1 MFYLHFSIV
10 GPQKAG
16 TTWIYEY
23 LKTLPEVCFP
33 AEVKETFFFDKYYY
47 KGLDWY
53 FWHFKHCKENDKKGE
68 VAPTYFDVS
77 EVPER
82 IYRLNKNIKIVV
94 TLRNP
99 YERCWSL
106 YLHQLRYGFV
116 KGTFQEAI
124 KQDPR
129 ILTSSFY
136 ATHLKR
142 WFNVFEKEQVLI
154 MLHDE
159 LKNNPNQ
166 YIKQICHFLD
176 IPFQEKPEFF
186 QKEINP
192 TELSRNIFLA
202 KVFNDLAHWLRSYRM
217 YWLINFSKKLG
228 LKKLI
233 FSGGRLPQGPT
244 EVDYQIMEEKF
255 EAEIKQLETMLN
267 LDLSQ
272 WKRS

>member
-1 MFYLHFSIV
+1 MLYFAVIGS
-10 GPQKAG
+10 QKAG

-68 VAPTYFDVS
+68 VAPTYFDVP

-82 IYRLNKNIKIVV
+82 IYKLNKSIRIVV

-99 YERCWSL
+99 YERSWSL